1 MSKLRDAAA
10 MNSIDARAVSKDSL
24 AGLMAPIA
32 EVAAENLMGLS
43 EPDFEF
49 VPPQLRRGM
58 SAVHRQLSGEMSALF
73 ELLTVY
79 DDLLACR
86 ILAQE
91 YPWQK
96 SELTHYE
103 HLRLAW
109 CQFARIGS
117 NFDRYMYEAGQHLS
131 EAIELFSADFEL
143 PDLGEGPDRAGP
155 KRDASCRESPVDRW
169 YTVAPKSAGAAIVP
183 EMRVASTWPGTLA
196 PFTEHYAAARSEL
209 LREIDARTAAVGSAI
224 TGFLVAHGTAL
235 LDLVG
240 RYNDMIKNFRRLYR
254 S

>member
-10 MNSIDARAVSKDSL
+10 MNSIDAQAVSKDSL
-24 AGLMAPIA
+24 AGLMAPIL

-49 VPPQLRRGM
+49 VPPRLRKGM
-58 SAVHRQLSGEMSALF
+58 SAVHHQLSGEMRALF
-73 ELLTVY
+73 ELLTAY

-109 CQFARIGS
+109 CQWARIGS
-117 NFDRYMYEAGQHLS
+117 NFDRYLHEAGQHLS

-143 PDLGEGPDRAGP
+143 PDSGEGPDQAGR
-155 KRDASCRESPVDRW
+155 KWVASCRENPVDRW
-169 YTVAPKSAGAAIVP
+169 YTVAPKSAAAAIMP

-196 PFTEHYAAARSEL
+196 PFTEHYAAAQSEL
-209 LREIDARTAAVGSAI
+209 LNAIDARTATVGSAI
-224 TGFLVAHGTAL
+224 TGFLVAHGAAL

-240 RYNDMIKNFRRLYR
+240 RYNNMIRNFRLLDRL
-254 S
+254 

>member
-1 MSKLRDAAA
+1 

-24 AGLMAPIA
+24 AGLMAPIV
-32 EVAAENLMGLS
+32 EVAAENLLGLS

-49 VPPQLRRGM
+49 VPPKLRSGM

-73 ELLTVY
+73 ELLTTY
-79 DDLLACR
+79 DDLLVCR

-96 SELTHYE
+96 SEMTHYE

-109 CQFARIGS
+109 CQYARIRS

-131 EAIELFSADFEL
+131 EAIDLFSADFAL
-143 PDLGEGPDRAGP
+143 PDPGEGPDRAGP
-155 KRDASCRESPVDRW
+155 EWDASHREKPVDRW
-169 YTVAPKSAGAAIVP
+169 YAVAPQSAGAAIVP
-183 EMRVASTWPGTLA
+183 EMRIASTWPSTLA
-196 PFTEHYAAARSEL
+196 PFTEHYAAAQNEL
-209 LREIDARTAAVGSAI
+209 LSEIDARTAAAGSAI
-224 TGFLVAHGTAL
+224 TGFLVAHGAAL
-235 LDLVG
+235 TDLIG